1 MLDAKKTG
9 PDNLI
14 RLKKQNPKPLA
25 NPNSKS
31 AVIPTQTTSNI
42 TEHNPITAPST
53 IKSRH
58 KLSAKKAVTRF
69 SQYPLIFCNFDI
81 KEL

>member
-1 MLDAKKTG
+1 MLNAKKTG

-14 RLKKQNPKPLA
+14 RLKKQNPKPLT
-25 NPNSKS
+25 NPNFES
-31 AVIPTQTTSNI
+31 AVIPLQTKSNI
-42 TEHNPITAPST
+42 TKQQSLTITPT

-58 KLSAKKAVTRF
+58 KLSPKKTVTRF
-69 SQYPLIFCNFDI
+69 SQYPIIFCNFDI